1 MPGGGVD
8 KNMPNGGNFIKIFS
22 WPEQANGAV
31 CKWLKNKDKLSHNMC
46 LKNRQFALSP
56 ALQGFE
62 GRRDFFLAQL
72 IHSFCA

>member
-1 MPGGGVD
+1 VD
-8 KNMPNGGNFIKIFS
+8 KNMPREWDFIKIFS
-22 WPEQANGAV
+22 GPEQANDAA
-31 CKWLKNKDKLSHNMC
+31 CKLLKNKDKLPPSMC